1 MSSIYLEREMDYYI
15 YPSLEEVNAKAA
27 ELIIDDKYDFIA
39 VYNGNYDGFM
49 HRYAP
54 ESAEALAELRA
65 NVRTYGIFDAMIRE
79 HWKNHRTLVGFAT
92 DHGCH
97 EIDGGCGSHGL
108 AMDEDLNITHFYKVY
123 NPEN

>member
-1 MSSIYLEREMDYYI
+1 MADMIATRDAYGKALLEF
-15 YPSLEEVNAKAA
+15 S
-27 ELIIDDKYDFIA
+27 DKYDFIA

-108 AMDEDLNITHFYKVY
+108 AMDEDLNITHFYRVY
-123 NPEN
+123 NAEG